1 MRKAH
6 NKLTQEQV
14 INSFREVHGDAFD
27 YSKVVYVDTHTPVEV
42 YCKKHSCNFK
52 TLPKNHKKGSGCT
65 KCGREAQIEKAKK
78 DFNKFKQEMFDLYG
92 DQYDFN
98 NSKYINTKTELTAIC
113 KTHGEFSKAP
123 FSLLNGSACDECC
136 KKQTKY
142 NNKEMFIEEARKVY
156 GNKDDYTNTEV
167 ISSKYKVKVKCTKH
181 NITFEKDIQ
190 SYLGG
195 CGCPKCSAEN
205 YSLVRTKTTE
215 QFIKEAEE
223 VHENKFDY
231 SNTTY
236 ILAKDVLFITC
247 KKHNSTFECYPDNHL
262 KVKSGGCKKCHSE
275 EMSARYLGKEGTG
288 GYSRSG
294 YITQANGREAI
305 VYLIK
310 CYDENEE
317 FYKIGKTFLGTKI
330 RFKGKKLMPYNFT
343 EVDFYKGSAGEIY
356 DLEVELHR
364 KYKDYKYKPDFWFA
378 GYTECY
384 KTDLPIEEII
394 KNYE

>member
-14 INSFREVHGDAFD
+14 INSFKEVHGDVFD

-42 YCKKHSCNFK
+42 YCKKHNCNFK

-78 DFNKFKQEMFDLYG
+78 GFDKFKQEMFDLYG

-136 KKQTKY
+136 KKQTKS
-142 NNKEMFIEEARKVY
+142 NNKEMFIEEAKKVY
-156 GNKDDYTNTEV
+156 GDKDDYTDTEV
-167 ISSKYKVKVKCTKH
+167 ISSKYKVKVRCTKH
-181 NITFEKDIQ
+181 NIIFEKDIQ
-190 SYLGG
+190 SYLLG

-215 QFIKEAEE
+215 QFIKEAKE
-223 VHENKFDY
+223 VHKNKFDY

-236 ILAKDVLFITC
+236 MSANIKLTIMCKEHNNTFDVL
-247 KKHNSTFECYPDNHL
+247 PDGHI
-262 KVKSGGCKKCHSE
+262 KAQTGGCKHCQFDL
-275 EMSARYLGKEGTG
+275 MSKKFKGREGTCGYTKSAYIKQSKGKEC
-288 GYSRSG
+288 R
-294 YITQANGREAI
+294 

-310 CYDENEE
+310 CWNEQEE
-317 FYKIGKTFLGTKI
+317 FYKIGKTFLDINI
-330 RFKGKKLMPYNFT
+330 RFKKSNMPYNFI
-343 EVDFYKGSAGEIY
+343 EVDNIKGKAGFVY
-356 DLEVELHR
+356 DLENELHR
-364 KYKDYKYKPDFWFA
+364 QYKPYKYQPNEWFA

-384 KTDLPIEEII
+384 KIDLPIEEII